1 MTSRRQPR
9 SRFVLFILT
18 LLLLIQ
24 FTVFVASTGS
34 DEDEDIDELLAIDEQ
49 EEEEDTAHHHHHH
62 QGEQQKE
69 ADVLT
74 KAQRIVLELDT
85 DSANKV
91 ISGNEYVLVLG
102 YAPWD
107 TRSAE
112 LMPQFAEAA
121 NKLKELASPVVMAK
135 LDAERYPK
143 AGSALQIR
151 GFPTLLLFVN
161 GSSHSYTGGFTGED
175 IVIWTR
181 KKTGDPIIR
190 VNSVSEAEKFLETHH
205 IFVLGLFEK
214 FQGSAYEEFM
224 KTAVSDNEI
233 QFVEVGDDVV
243 AKVLFP
249 DIKST
254 GNFIGLV
261 KSEPEK
267 YTAYEGDFEMGKIQE
282 FLAYNKFPLVT
293 RLTELNSVSVYSS
306 PIKLQVMVFG
316 GHDDFE
322 RLIETL
328 QTVAKKFKSKIMFMY
343 VDIEDENLAKP
354 FLTLFGLEDSDGT
367 LVTAFDNHISTKYLL
382 ESEPTSGHIE
392 DFCLRLLDGSFPP
405 YYKSKPV
412 PDNLQKNTSV
422 LAIVG
427 KTFDDLVLSNSKN
440 VLLEVFTPWC
450 INCETTSK
458 QVEKL
463 AKHFKGSD
471 NLVIARIDASANEHP
486 KLEVTDFPTLMFYP
500 ADDKANPIKLSTK
513 SSGKELAATI
523 NKHLKSQG
531 TKDEL

>member
-1 MTSRRQPR
+1 MIPRRKPS
-9 SRFVLFILT
+9 SRFVLFTLT

-24 FTVFVASTGS
+24 FSAFVVSTGS

-49 EEEEDTAHHHHHH
+49 EEEDGTAHHHHH

-69 ADVLT
+69 AEVLT

-85 DSANKV
+85 DSTNKV
-91 ISGNEYVLVLG
+91 ISENEYVLVLG

-121 NKLKELASPVVMAK
+121 NKLKELGSPVVMAK

-151 GFPTLLLFVN
+151 GFPTMLLFVN
-161 GSSHSYTGGFTGED
+161 GSPQSYTGGFTGED

-181 KKTGDPIIR
+181 KKTGDPVIR
-190 VNSVSEAEKFLETHH
+190 VNTVSEAEKFLETHH
-205 IFVLGLFEK
+205 IYVLGLFEK
-214 FQGSAYEEFM
+214 FEGSDYEEFI
-224 KTAVSDNEI
+224 KAAISDNEI
-233 QFVEVGDDVV
+233 QFVQVGDYVV

-254 GNFIGLV
+254 GKFIGLV

-267 YTAYEGDFEMGKIQE
+267 YTAYGGNFEMDKIQE

-306 PIKLQVMVFG
+306 PIKLQVSFTFYFPVLLNTGNYFSNVFSQVV
-316 GHDDFE
+316 F
-322 RLIETL
+322 LL
-328 QTVAKKFKSKIMFMY
+328 QIIFIY

-354 FLTLFGLEDSDGT
+354 FLTLFGLEDSDDV
-367 LVTAFDNHISTKYLL
+367 LVTAFDNHVSTKYLL

-392 DFCLRLLDGSFPP
+392 DFCLRLLGGSFPP
-405 YYKSKPV
+405 HYKSQPI
-412 PDNLQKNTSV
+412 PDNVSF
-422 LAIVG
+422 IHP
-427 KTFDDLVLSNSKN
+427 TFIL
-440 VLLEVFTPWC
+440 C
-450 INCETTSK
+450 
-458 QVEKL
+458 
-463 AKHFKGSD
+463 
-471 NLVIARIDASANEHP
+471 
-486 KLEVTDFPTLMFYP
+486 
-500 ADDKANPIKLSTK
+500 
-513 SSGKELAATI
+513 
-523 NKHLKSQG
+523 
-531 TKDEL
+531 

>member
-1 MTSRRQPR
+1 MIPRRKPS
-9 SRFVLFILT
+9 SRFVLFTLT

-24 FTVFVASTGS
+24 FSAFVVSTGS

-49 EEEEDTAHHHHHH
+49 EEEH

-69 ADVLT
+69 AEVLT

-85 DSANKV
+85 DSTNKV
-91 ISGNEYVLVLG
+91 ISENEYVLVLG

-121 NKLKELASPVVMAK
+121 NKLKELGSPVVMAK

-151 GFPTLLLFVN
+151 GFPTMLLFVN
-161 GSSHSYTGGFTGED
+161 GSPQSYTGGFTGED

-181 KKTGDPIIR
+181 KKTGDPVIR
-190 VNSVSEAEKFLETHH
+190 VNTVSEAEKFLETHH
-205 IFVLGLFEK
+205 IYVLGLFEK
-214 FQGSAYEEFM
+214 FEGSDYEEFI
-224 KTAVSDNEI
+224 KAAISDNEI
-233 QFVEVGDDVV
+233 QFVQVGDYVV

-254 GNFIGLV
+254 GKFIGLV

-267 YTAYEGDFEMGKIQE
+267 YTAYGGNFEMDKIQE

-328 QTVAKKFKSKIMFMY
+328 QQVAKKFKSKIIFIY

-354 FLTLFGLEDSDGT
+354 FLTLFGLEDSDDV
-367 LVTAFDNHISTKYLL
+367 LVTAFDNHVSTKYLL

-392 DFCLRLLDGSFPP
+392 DFCLRLLGGSFPP
-405 YYKSKPV
+405 HYKSQPI
-412 PDNLQKNTSV
+412 PDNKNASV
-422 LAIVG
+422 LAVVG
-427 KTFDDLVLSNSKN
+427 KTFDELVLSNSKN
-440 VLLEVFTPWC
+440 VLLEIFTPWC

-471 NLVIARIDASANEHP
+471 SLVVARIDASANEHP
-486 KLEVTDFPTLMFYP
+486 KLQQVTDFPTLLLYP
-500 ADDKANPIKLSTK
+500 ADDKANPMKLSTK

>member
-1 MTSRRQPR
+1 MIPRRKPS
-9 SRFVLFILT
+9 SRFVLFTLT

-24 FTVFVASTGS
+24 FSAFVVSTGS

-49 EEEEDTAHHHHHH
+49 EEEDGTAHHHHH

-69 ADVLT
+69 AEVLT

-85 DSANKV
+85 DSTNKV
-91 ISGNEYVLVLG
+91 ISENEYVLVLG

-121 NKLKELASPVVMAK
+121 NKLKELGSPVVMAK

-151 GFPTLLLFVN
+151 GFPTMLLFVN
-161 GSSHSYTGGFTGED
+161 GSPQSYTGGFTG
-175 IVIWTR
+175 
-181 KKTGDPIIR
+181 
-190 VNSVSEAEKFLETHH
+190 VNTVSEAEKFLETHY
-205 IFVLGLFEK
+205 IYVLGLFEK
-214 FQGSAYEEFM
+214 FEGSDYEEFI
-224 KTAVSDNEI
+224 KAAISDNEI
-233 QFVEVGDDVV
+233 QFVQVGDYVV

-254 GNFIGLV
+254 GKFIGLV

-267 YTAYEGDFEMGKIQE
+267 YTAYGGNFEMDKIQE

-306 PIKLQVMVFG
+306 PIKLQVSFTFYFPVLLNIIQVMVFG

-328 QTVAKKFKSKIMFMY
+328 QQVAKKFKSK
-343 VDIEDENLAKP
+343 
-354 FLTLFGLEDSDGT
+354 
-367 LVTAFDNHISTKYLL
+367 
-382 ESEPTSGHIE
+382 
-392 DFCLRLLDGSFPP
+392 DFCLRLLGGSFPP
-405 YYKSKPV
+405 HYKSQPI
-412 PDNLQKNTSV
+412 PDNKNASV
-422 LAIVG
+422 LAVVG
-427 KTFDDLVLSNSKN
+427 KTFDELVLSNSKN
-440 VLLEVFTPWC
+440 VLLEIFTPWC

-471 NLVIARIDASANEHP
+471 SLVVARIDASANEHP
-486 KLEVTDFPTLMFYP
+486 KLQQVTDFPTLLLYP
-500 ADDKANPIKLSTK
+500 ADDKANPMKLSTK